1 VASATETIIRFADQA
16 DIVAIAKLLA
26 AMDAHYRPGV
36 HLAGDDEY
44 AGMVARTIKTQ
55 EGTRFVLCLAEGK
68 PAGLACCA
76 ILRPGRDRKGLLFV
90 KDLFVRNEWR
100 GQGLGRGLMRFLAAF
115 ALEQGIG
122 RIDLA
127 TDVSNDGAQR
137 LYDELGGVRRP
148 AVYFTFP
155 DNVLRKVAQS

>member
-1 VASATETIIRFADQA
+1 MASAAETIIRFADQA

-26 AMDAHYRPGV
+26 AMDRYYRPGV

-44 AGMVARTIKTQ
+44 AEMVARTIKTQ

-90 KDLFVRNEWR
+90 KDLFVRDEWR
-100 GQGLGRGLMRFLAAF
+100 GKGLGRGLMRFLAAF

-155 DNVLRKVAQS
+155 DAVLRKVAQS

>member
-1 VASATETIIRFADQA
+1 MASPAQTVIRFADQA
-16 DIVAIAKLLA
+16 DIIATAKLLA

-36 HLAGDDEY
+36 HLPGDDEY
-44 AGMVARTIKTQ
+44 AGMVTRTMKTQ
-55 EGTRFVLCLAEGK
+55 EGTRFVLCLAENM

-90 KDLFVRNEWR
+90 KDLFVRGEWR
-100 GQGLGRGLMRFLAAF
+100 GRGLGHAMMRFLAAF
-115 ALEQGIG
+115 TLEQGIG

-127 TDVSNDGAQR
+127 TDISNDGAQR
-137 LYDELGGVRRP
+137 LYDEIGGIRRP

-155 DNVLRKVAQS
+155 DNVLRKLAEG